1 MLCYA
6 VKSYG
11 IQCNAKLFRKY
22 EKGLFRFGN
31 PRFFHFFFDF
41 GLEKSHHQIHL
52 QRILYDFIKLLSIA
66 KHFIAIEKH
75 CTALHSTAQCC
86 TNVQHCTT
94 FYSIAKHFWTL
105 LSISKHFIALLII
118 AEHCCAC
125 WAYLNIEEHF
135 IVFQGICSIALLI
148 MVEHCWALHSIL

>member
-1 MLCYA
+1 MLLNHFICPQGLVQPYQHFPCHASCHLGRLMYNIKCSAMLCYA

-11 IQCNAKLFRKY
+11 IQCNAMLFRKY

-66 KHFIAIEKH
+66 KNFIAIEKH

-86 TNVQHCTT
+86 TNVQHCSM
-94 FYSIAKHFWTL
+94 FYSIAKHF
-105 LSISKHFIALLII
+105 
-118 AEHCCAC
+118 
-125 WAYLNIEEHF
+125 
-135 IVFQGICSIALLI
+135 
-148 MVEHCWALHSIL
+148 